1 MNNNF
6 TPPTPAGLLFC
17 PAAIQPHTSVYSVF
31 CAVNANYTANDAKRR
46 TGLYSGFSCNYANST
61 AHNTRQTQAAII
73 PPAPRW
79 SVSQRRS
86 TSSTYQ
92 IPPPRRTL
100 CRSAQP
106 PYYNKVY
113 KGGAVQHTANRACG
127 GVSILPTP
135 GGLRSGTGSAVRAYR
150 LTLSTRRGSQAAGGA
165 AGGAE
170 PLAATAAALFGL
182 PPDSQ

>member
-1 MNNNF
+1 MSSCN
-6 TPPTPAGLLFC
+6 TATYKRLQRPLFRTC
-17 PAAIQPHTSVYSVF
+17 S
-31 CAVNANYTANDAKRR
+31 YTAHAIKQCTRLYRR
-46 TGLYSGFSCNYANST
+46 FSGYLPYST
-61 AHNTRQTQAAII
+61 AANNRPTQAAITL
-73 PPAPRW
+73 PAPRW

-113 KGGAVQHTANRACG
+113 KEGAVQHTANRACG

-135 GGLRSGTGSAVRAYR
+135 DGLQSSTGQQPGRGGHAWHHPPGGAVQRQGRGGRRGTTGGLSPHLFSGFRPIAN
-150 LTLSTRRGSQAAGGA
+150 RGQ
-165 AGGAE
+165 
-170 PLAATAAALFGL
+170 
-182 PPDSQ
+182 Q

>member
-1 MNNNF
+1 MSSCN
-6 TPPTPAGLLFC
+6 TATYKRLQRPLFRTC
-17 PAAIQPHTSVYSVF
+17 S
-31 CAVNANYTANDAKRR
+31 YTAHAIKQCTRLYRR
-46 TGLYSGFSCNYANST
+46 FSGYLPYST
-61 AHNTRQTQAAII
+61 AANNRPTQAAITL
-73 PPAPRW
+73 PAPRW

-113 KGGAVQHTANRACG
+113 KEGAVQHTANRACG

>member
-1 MNNNF
+1 MSSCN
-6 TPPTPAGLLFC
+6 TATYKRLQRPLFRTC
-17 PAAIQPHTSVYSVF
+17 S
-31 CAVNANYTANDAKRR
+31 YTAHAIKQCTRLYRR
-46 TGLYSGFSCNYANST
+46 FSGYLPYST
-61 AHNTRQTQAAII
+61 AANNRPTQAAITL
-73 PPAPRW
+73 PAPRW

-113 KGGAVQHTANRACG
+113 KEGAVQHTANRACG

-135 GGLRSGTGSAVRAYR
+135 GGLRIWHRSAVSAHPPPGRAVQQPGR
-150 LTLSTRRGSQAAGGA
+150 GGRRGTIDGYRRISFRAFAR
-165 AGGAE
+165 
-170 PLAATAAALFGL
+170 
-182 PPDSQ
+182 